1 MEQKSKIL
9 QKMLSYKLRTCCEG
23 RSSIW
28 KLSHWLLVPA
38 MILDILDKSCL
49 LAIAATTSLLLLFFS
64 NMYANGKTQSMLFHS
79 SLKPLYFIVCDLSQA
94 SCKSWLSGIFC
105 LVYYL
110 SLDCGIEFPCTA
122 GAAESQ
128 GRAWL
133 AFEMKQT
140 EHGRLFIRSKH
151 VIVEKVWAATTCWCV
166 QGEVEAMSWWCHQVR
181 TVSKRAVATRFA
193 RRVTDEESNQY
204 QKRTNTFWWGSE
216 ANKQTVK
223 TTAAQNIV
231 RRAANT
237 QIQHRTHNNNN
248 NHSRQTIQ

>member
-1 MEQKSKIL
+1 MEKNVKCCRKCSITSWEHAVKGGAVSESLATGCLFLGGSWIFWTTRVYLPSL
-9 QKMLSYKLRTCCEG
+9 QQHHFYCY
-23 RSSIW
+23 SSR
-28 KLSHWLLVPA
+28 
-38 MILDILDKSCL
+38 
-49 LAIAATTSLLLLFFS
+49 

-79 SLKPLYFIVCDLSQA
+79 SLNPLCFMVRDLSQA

-122 GAAESQ
+122 AAAESQ
-128 GRAWL
+128 GRAWI

-140 EHGRLFIRSKH
+140 EHRRLFIRSKP
-151 VIVEKVWAATTCWCV
+151 VIVEKVWAATTCWCAR
-166 QGEVEAMSWWCHQVR
+166 GEVEAMWWWCHQVR
-181 TVSKRAVATRFA
+181 TVSKRAAATRFA

-204 QKRTNTFWWGSE
+204 QKWLVLFWWGSE
-216 ANKQTVK
+216 ADTQTVK

-231 RRAANT
+231 RRAANM

-248 NHSRQTIQ
+248 NHSKQTIQ